1 MQKYIIERGIPGI
14 GQSSAAEL
22 KAISQKSCDVLNS
35 MKNGIR
41 WLESYVTSDKIYC
54 VYEAENK
61 EKIYEHAK
69 KGGFPANSVSEV
81 MDAISPATAG

>member
-14 GQSSAAEL
+14 GQSSAAKL
-22 KAISQKSCDVLNS
+22 NAISQKSCDVLNS
-35 MKNGIR
+35 MKNGIL
-41 WLESYVTSDKIYC
+41 WIESYVTSDKIYC